1 MKAISVENISKKF
14 ILAHDRP
21 KNLADLAQGKLLRR
35 QREEF
40 WALKD
45 VAFDVEQGEALGII
59 GHNGAGKST
68 MLKLLTKIMFPTQG
82 RIRTRGRLSALIEVG
97 AGFHPEMS
105 GRENIFLNGS
115 ILGMSQKEIASK
127 FDEIVAF
134 AELEKFID
142 TPVKRYSSG
151 MYARLGFAV
160 AAHVDPEILIVD
172 EVLSVGDLAF
182 QERCTKRMQELRESS
197 RTVLFVSHNMS
208 TIVSLCNRVVLLEN
222 GCVKMI
228 GDAQTAVKAYRESL
242 ARRSTPSIAPDQPG
256 SKASERKSLI
266 IADMELLNHETDWT
280 LRSGDPLH
288 LRLRY
293 SADGKL
299 LSPRI
304 GVHILEN
311 NGNTVAHFSN
321 AARTTPPDLSGHGI
335 CDLLIDSMPLTP
347 GTYLVVAKA
356 SDTHGTIMYDTGFTS
371 RELVVLP
378 PADEPERGTS
388 RFGVL
393 WLNSAWEYPDE
404 RCHTTVECGDTL

>member
-127 FDEIVAF
+127 LDEIVAF

-182 QERCTKRMQELRESS
+182 QERCTKRMQELGEDG
-197 RTVLFVSHNMS
+197 RTIVFVSHNLS
-208 TIVSLCNRVVLLEN
+208 AVANLCRRVIILNKGEVHKVGEPHS
-222 GCVKMI
+222 V
-228 GDAQTAVKAYRESL
+228 VKAYRE
-242 ARRSTPSIAPDQPG
+242 
-256 SKASERKSLI
+256 LI
-266 IADMELLNHETDWT
+266 IESQREHQFRKQDKELVSRDDSPACVTALESLNEHGAWSLYPNGS
-280 LRSGDPLH
+280 LRIRIH
-288 LRLRY
+288 Y
-293 SADGKL
+293 S
-299 LSPRI
+299 LSEPVHAPRI
-304 GVHILEN
+304 GINILDKHNHLVLHASNAQSGKQTDLTQSGHCDVTINTVPLIPGLYEITAKIADAFGN
-311 NGNTVAHFSN
+311 RIYDDGNTVQELSV
-321 AARTTPPDLSGHGI
+321 TPPGRTEDIGA
-335 CDLLIDSMPLTP
+335 P
-347 GTYLVVAKA
+347 
-356 SDTHGTIMYDTGFTS
+356 
-371 RELVVLP
+371 
-378 PADEPERGTS
+378 
-388 RFGVL
+388 RFGHV
-393 WLNSAWEYPDE
+393 WVDSDWMYS
-404 RCHTTVECGDTL
+404 

>member
-182 QERCTKRMQELRESS
+182 QERCTKRMQELRVSN
-197 RTVLFVSHNMS
+197 RTIVFVSHNMGA
-208 TIVSLCNRVVLLEN
+208 VANLCDRVAVLDHGSVKTLTDAEN
-222 GCVKMI
+222 
-228 GDAQTAVKAYRESL
+228 AVRAYRDLVASHK
-242 ARRSTPSIAPDQPG
+242 RTSTRAGLLDKDAASPPSSPLRVTALEILNQTSEWNIEAGQPLGVRIHFEATEVIA
-256 SKASERKSLI
+256 K
-266 IADMELLNHETDWT
+266 
-280 LRSGDPLH
+280 
-288 LRLRY
+288 
-293 SADGKL
+293 
-299 LSPRI
+299 PRI
-304 GVHILEN
+304 GLFITDNAGRVL
-311 NGNTVAHFSN
+311 AHTSN
-321 AARTTPPDLSGHGI
+321 AVCGNLRDISGTGYCDINIRSIPLVPDV
-335 CDLLIDSMPLTP
+335 
-347 GTYLVVAKA
+347 YNVVAKIA
-356 SDTHGTIMYDTGFTS
+356 DTYGVFMYDEGFTVA
-371 RELVVLP
+371 ELTVTYPSIIRDTGAPQFGIAWLD
-378 PADEPERGTS
+378 ADWT
-388 RFGVL
+388 
-393 WLNSAWEYPDE
+393 Y
-404 RCHTTVECGDTL
+404 H